1 MSITFSGREIWQDR
15 RFPMKTSPVQLADRQ
30 GVIAVP
36 PLCRDA
42 SGAFAWEENRRV
54 TEHIRAGGVT
64 RLMYGGNAFL
74 YHITL
79 AEYEQMLAWLTTL
92 DDAFWCIPS
101 AGPSFGRLMDQ
112 APLLRRYRFPCA
124 MALPC
129 ADPRDARGLEA
140 GLRRFSAEAETPLI
154 VYIKDESNFGSDLMA
169 GLDAVARLV
178 ADGVCVGIKYAVVR
192 KDPSVD
198 PYLTGLL
205 ERVDRQFVISGIG
218 ERPAIV
224 HWRQFQLAGFTSG
237 SVCVA
242 PGQTQAIFNALRA
255 GDDAKAAAIRE
266 RFLAHEDL
274 RDAWGPARVLHAS
287 VALAGIAETGPIP
300 PFVSA
305 LGEEQQSQLRPVAL
319 QLRGQI

>member
-1 MSITFSGREIWQDR
+1 
-15 RFPMKTSPVQLADRQ
+15 MKTTPVTLSDRQ

-42 SGAFAWEENRRV
+42 SGNFDWQQNGRV
-54 TEHIRAGGVT
+54 VAHIRAGGVT

-74 YHITL
+74 YHLTL
-79 AEYEQMLAWLTTL
+79 DEYEQMLAWLTTL
-92 DDAFWCIPS
+92 DDGLWCIPA

-112 APLLRRYRFPCA
+112 APLLRKYRFPA
-124 MALPC
+124 VMALPC
-129 ADPRDARGLEA
+129 ADPRDAKGLED
-140 GLRRFSAEAETPLI
+140 GLRRFSDAAETPLI
-154 VYIKDESNFGSDLMA
+154 VYVKEENNFGGDLAA
-169 GLDAVARLV
+169 GMDAIGRLV
-178 ADGVCVGIKYAVVR
+178 KDGVCVGIKYAVVR

-198 PYLTGLL
+198 AYLTGLL
-205 ERVDRQFVISGIG
+205 ERVDKQFVISGIG

-224 HWRQFQLAGFTSG
+224 HTRQFQLAGFTSG

-242 PGQTQAIFNALRA
+242 PGKTQAIFEALQA

-266 RFLAHEDL
+266 EFLPHEDL

-287 VALAGIAETGPIP
+287 MGLAGIAETGPIP

-305 LGEEQQSQLRPVAL
+305 LGPEQLAELGPVAVRL
-319 QLRGQI
+319 KG

>member
-1 MSITFSGREIWQDR
+1 
-15 RFPMKTSPVQLADRQ
+15 MKTTPVQQSDRQ

-42 SGAFAWEENRRV
+42 SGAFQWEECRRV
-54 TEHIRAGGVT
+54 VDHIRAGGVT

-74 YHITL
+74 YHMTL
-79 AEYEQMLAWLTTL
+79 GEYEQMLEWLTTL
-92 DDAFWCIPS
+92 DDELWCVPA
-101 AGPSFGRLMDQ
+101 AGPSYGRLMDQ
-112 APLLRRYRFPCA
+112 APLLRRYRFPCV

-129 ADPRDARGLEA
+129 ADPRDAKGLEA

-154 VYIKDESNFGSDLMA
+154 VYLKDETNFGGDLMA

-178 ADGVCVGIKYAVVR
+178 ADGICVGIKYAVVR

-198 PYLTGLL
+198 AYLTALL
-205 ERVDRQFVISGIG
+205 ERVDRRMVVSGIG

-224 HWRQFQLAGFTSG
+224 HWNQFQLAGFTSG

-242 PGQTQAIFNALRA
+242 PGLTQAIFDALRA
-255 GDDAKAAAIRE
+255 GDTVTAAAIRE
-266 RFLAHEDL
+266 KFIEHEDF

-287 VALAGIAETGPIP
+287 MALAGIANTGPIP
-300 PFVSA
+300 PFVSG
-305 LGEEQQSQLRPVAL
+305 LSDEQQSQLRPAAIK
-319 QLRGQI
+319 LRG

>member
-1 MSITFSGREIWQDR
+1 
-15 RFPMKTSPVQLADRQ
+15 MKTSSVSQADRH

-36 PLCRDA
+36 PLCR
-42 SGAFAWEENRRV
+42 RV
-54 TEHIRAGGVT
+54 DGSLHWDESAKIVAHLKAGGVT

-79 AEYEQMLAWLTTL
+79 AEYAELLVWLREL
-92 DDAFWCIPS
+92 EDDLWCIPS

-112 APLLRRYRFPCA
+112 AILLRKYQFPCA

-129 ADPRDARGLEA
+129 ADPRDARGLED
-140 GLRRFSAEAETPLI
+140 GLRRFSSVAEMPLI
-154 VYIKDESNFGSDLMA
+154 VYLKEEQNFGGDLMA

-178 ADGVCVGIKYAVVR
+178 SDGVCVGIKYAVVR
-192 KDPSVD
+192 PDPSKD
-198 PYLTGLL
+198 AYLEELL
-205 ERVDRQFVISGIG
+205 KRVDRSFVISGIG

-224 HWRQFQLAGFTSG
+224 HLEQFQLAGFTSG

-242 PGQTQAIFNALRA
+242 PAKTQAIFECLDRGDLAGAAALR
-255 GDDAKAAAIRE
+255 E
-266 RFLAHEDL
+266 LFLPHEDL

-287 VALAGIAETGPIP
+287 MTLAGIAASGVIP

-305 LGEEQQSQLRPVAL
+305 LSAEQKLKLAPVAQAL
-319 QLRGQI
+319 IAS

>member
-1 MSITFSGREIWQDR
+1 
-15 RFPMKTSPVQLADRQ
+15 MKTSPVQLSDRQ

-42 SGAFAWEENRRV
+42 SGILNWHENRRV
-54 TEHIRAGGVT
+54 VDHIRAGGVT

-79 AEYEQMLAWLTTL
+79 ADYEQLLAWLTQL
-92 DDAFWCIPS
+92 DDDFWCIPA

-112 APLLRRYRFPCA
+112 APLLRKYKFPCV

-129 ADPRDARGLEA
+129 ADPRDAKGLEA
-140 GLRRFSAEAETPLI
+140 GLRQFSDAAETPQICYL
-154 VYIKDESNFGSDLMA
+154 KDENNFGSDLMA

-178 ADGVCVGIKYAVVR
+178 QDGICVGIKYAVVR
-192 KDPSVD
+192 KDPTVD
-198 PYLTGLL
+198 AYLTALL

-224 HWRQFQLAGFTSG
+224 HWNQFQLAGFTSG

-242 PGQTQAIFNALRA
+242 PGQTQAIFEALRS
-255 GDDAKAAAIRE
+255 GDTATAAAIRE
-266 RFLAHEDL
+266 RFIEHEDF

-287 VALAGIAETGPIP
+287 LELAGIANTGPVP
-300 PFVSA
+300 PFLSDLSEDQKA
-305 LGEEQQSQLRPVAL
+305 QLQAAAVAL
-319 QLRGQI
+319 RG